1 MIQQIYAMHLNCM
14 MPNTELG
21 SAPPTTEEKMKTL
34 IIAALALIG
43 SSAMA
48 NTLMD
53 CKVSESSSVTL
64 NIDLADDQQVD
75 FVTVTLNE
83 KSGDSIFF
91 SQMDKGTVEAQL
103 KNGFF
108 QMLALTDN
116 SSQEDGV
123 IKNTGFLGLGLEND
137 GSFSGFLAAN
147 GNIYPLICVKK

>member
-1 MIQQIYAMHLNCM
+1 
-14 MPNTELG
+14 
-21 SAPPTTEEKMKTL
+21 MKTL